1 MLSLSHGARNTSYA
15 FFDGNPHQLPRQHAW
30 TPIPACTT
38 ALLAACSGRRLPGY
52 RLGSRPGRPGFAAGT
67 PTVRDGPA
75 ASCFAL
81 FSCAGSSSKAV
92 APRFRALSRAAIVS
106 RASAA
111 QRDCAVDGFTLWEL
125 FHARPEK
132 NSTGGTTGAWGRMG
146 ACGGKEILAW
156 TACAPRENGTAPEM
170 NTRAC
175 GRLLTAP

>member
-15 FFDGNPHQLPRQHAW
+15 FFDGNPHQCRDD
-30 TPIPACTT
+30 TR
-38 ALLAACSGRRLPGY
+38 GRRS
-52 RLGSRPGRPGFAAGT
+52 RLVRQRGWQPVVAAGCRLSPWVASRSAGIAAGT

-81 FSCAGSSSKAV
+81 SRARASSSKAV
-92 APRFRALSRAAIVS
+92 APRFRAHSRAAIVS

-111 QRDCAVDGFTLWEL
+111 QRDCAVDGVTLWAL

-146 ACGGKEILAW
+146 ACGGKEILAA
-156 TACAPRENGTAPEM
+156 TACAPRESGTAPEM

-175 GRLLTAP
+175 GRLLSAP